1 MDTTFTQNFQQT
13 KNVCKG
19 FFFCWQKIAFR
30 YNIAEKSSPL
40 AYFNLKF
47 AILKCLKVVLG
58 HILLLNA
65 CYINWGFFLFIE
77 IHCFSTTLNKVLT
90 IFEFFKKFFF
100 NIKQITTK

>member
-13 KNVCKG
+13 KKVCKG
-19 FFFCWQKIAFR
+19 FFFYCWQKIAFR

-65 CYINWGFFLFIE
+65 CYINWGVFRSLKYI
-77 IHCFSTTLNKVLT
+77 VLA
-90 IFEFFKKFFF
+90 
-100 NIKQITTK
+100 QHLTKY